1 MKTPEEKILK
11 DYNRYIQTV
20 ASRFGQ
26 PKYLDDLIQIG
37 RIAALQAH
45 SRLDNNKIKN
55 DEKSYITTCIKGSM
69 KNFLTEN
76 ARTIKIPAKKQGEV
90 HISTISISTPVG
102 DEGSTVEDFIVESE
116 PSTPKEPNEAL
127 KKALMTLNEKE
138 RMVLEMHLDLND
150 ESEPMTLK
158 AVGDIMGVTR
168 ERARQIYQGAITKL
182 QSQLGAEIKSNKLTH
197 STTWYERNKKQL
209 K

>member
-1 MKTPEEKILK
+1 MKTHEQILK

-20 ASRFGQ
+20 AMRMGQ
-26 PKYLDDLIQIG
+26 PQYTEDLIQIG

-45 SRLDNNKIKN
+45 SRLDDNKIKN

-76 ARTIKIPAKKQGEV
+76 ARTIKIPAYKQGEV

-116 PSTPKEPNEAL
+116 PSTPKEPNDAL

-150 ESEPMTLK
+150 ESEPMTLS
-158 AVGDIMGVTR
+158 AIGDVIGVTR
-168 ERARQIYQGAITKL
+168 ERARQLYQGAITKL
-182 QSQLGAEIKSNKLTH
+182 QLQMGAEVKSNKLKHT
-197 STTWYERNKKQL
+197 TTWYERNKNK
-209 K
+209 